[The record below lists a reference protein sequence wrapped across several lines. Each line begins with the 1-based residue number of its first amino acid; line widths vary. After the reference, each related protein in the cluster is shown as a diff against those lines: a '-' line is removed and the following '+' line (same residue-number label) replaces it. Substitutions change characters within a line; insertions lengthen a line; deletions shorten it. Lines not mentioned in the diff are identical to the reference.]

1 MKRLA
6 ACGPTIE
13 AQLQQGTG
21 MWCNVCQSDVA
32 IEVGVD
38 HRRVTCSTC
47 GTVLGET
54 AVSREN
60 EQPASSTQGHRVT
73 EARDLLDR
81 WASNHLFDPYG
92 PPKRPV
98 SVDDVIEEA
107 TPRRPAA
114 NSGQTAAS
122 GGQAARPAPPD
133 RLEDLLEPPPAAAV
147 RPRWDAPHTNVRR
160 PMNLDRRDDGLRGSR
175 PADQSD
181 GGVAETSRR
190 SQPPPSQP
198 PRQPPSPPR
207 SEPASS
213 QSAPT
218 VPPAAG
224 SSEGAGLAASA
235 AELDRLTNEILS
247 RVSRITNQ
255 RTDEATG
262 RRDERAESDSRV
274 ERRATA
280 ERDARDERDVRDEWR
295 ADEDSQA
302 ISADDYD
309 RAVEAASKVGTASD
323 DRLAE
328 GSGDAWNLAPAS
340 QPTPPANDEEPGVAE
355 TDEPGLNNGA
365 GASSGAQR
373 RVPRPHAA
381 AFTQRVDAPHQTSQ
395 PHADF
400 SYSREQVTAAIE
412 DDSEED
418 AANWFSGIGQ
428 GLAWLGILGLT
439 AGTSLVIVGYF
450 GGPAGYAPMGWLI
463 STIGQM
469 LLFLGIVTLVSSG
482 MEQTTQ
488 EVRRTVN
495 EVARKLDL
503 IEDRIIRIDAAESP
517 GPPRPHIADRMVKA
531 TRQQRVR
538 EEATAT
544 RDSSP
549 REAR

>member
-1 MKRLA
+1 
-6 ACGPTIE
+6 
-13 AQLQQGTG
+13 

-32 IEVGVD
+32 IEVGAD

-54 AVSREN
+54 ATSREP
-60 EQPASSTQGHRVT
+60 ETSTGTQGNRVT

-92 PPKRPV
+92 PPKKPV
-98 SVDDVIEEA
+98 SSDQVAAEA
-107 TPRRPAA
+107 PPRQPAA
-114 NSGQTAAS
+114 DDSQP
-122 GGQAARPAPPD
+122 ARPAPPD
-133 RLEDLLEPPPAAAV
+133 RLEDLLEPPPASSV

-160 PMNLDRRDDGLRGSR
+160 PMNLNRRDEGLRGSR
-175 PADQSD
+175 PANQSG

-190 SQPPPSQP
+190 PQPPASQRSAQP
-198 PRQPPSPPR
+198 PAQPPAPPR
-207 SEPASS
+207 SAAAE
-213 QSAPT
+213 Q
-218 VPPAAG
+218 PAAD
-224 SSEGAGLAASA
+224 SAEGTGLTASA

-255 RTDEATG
+255 RAAEPPSRSNQSAERLAQDDWHDETA
-262 RRDERAESDSRV
+262 RDAVAADDYEGGVEAESDADPTFDNESR
-274 ERRATA
+274 E
-280 ERDARDERDVRDEWR
+280 
-295 ADEDSQA
+295 
-302 ISADDYD
+302 
-309 RAVEAASKVGTASD
+309 K
-323 DRLAE
+323 
-328 GSGDAWNLAPAS
+328 SGDAWNLAPAS
-340 QPTPPANDEEPGVAE
+340 QPAPPAGDDEPAVVETDAPALNNSVAEEPVR
-355 TDEPGLNNGA
+355 
-365 GASSGAQR
+365 AQQ

-400 SYSREQVTAAIE
+400 SYRREQTSAAIE
-412 DDSEED
+412 DDSEEE

-450 GGPAGYAPMGWLI
+450 GGPAGYAPMGWLV

-495 EVARKLDL
+495 EVSRKLDL
-503 IEDRIIRIDAAESP
+503 IEDRIIRIDAAAPP

-531 TRQQRVR
+531 NREQRAR
-538 EEATAT
+538 EEA
-544 RDSSP
+544 
-549 REAR
+549 ARR